1 MPPNHILEYFKWL
14 YFSNICAHNW
24 NVYNACQMTR
34 YYKVFV
40 GICDQ
45 NQPLSQASR
54 QLSII
59 LHLQS
64 WLLLILILILI
75 WSVILRIVIVVMS
88 LIRNVLMPIVQ
99 SRKRNVVLRCP
110 MSSHVRTIQ
119 TWWLIKL
126 LIMRLLLLA
135 MCMII
140 SCVVVKGV
148 VLSIIFVYWSIWFY
162 GTYENKAISI
172 IDWNLHPISYS

>member
-1 MPPNHILEYFKWL
+1 ML
-14 YFSNICAHNW
+14 YKT
-24 NVYNACQMTR
+24 CQMTR
-34 YYKVFV
+34 YNKGYV

-54 QLSII
+54 QLYII

-64 WLLLILILILI
+64 WLLLILILILT
-75 WSVILRIVIVVMS
+75 WSVILRTVIVVMS
-88 LIRNVLMPIVQ
+88 LIRNVLMPVVQ

-110 MSSHVRTIQ
+110 MSRHVRTIQ

-126 LIMRLLLLA
+126 LIMRMLLLS
-135 MCMII
+135 MYMII

-148 VLSIIFVYWSIWFY
+148 VLSIIFVYWSI
-162 GTYENKAISI
+162 
-172 IDWNLHPISYS
+172 